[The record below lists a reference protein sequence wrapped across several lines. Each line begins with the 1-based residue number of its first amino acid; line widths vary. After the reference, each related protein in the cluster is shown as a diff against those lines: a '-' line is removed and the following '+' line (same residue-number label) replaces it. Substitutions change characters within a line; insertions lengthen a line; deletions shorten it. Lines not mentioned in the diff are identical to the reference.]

1 MNNIIRTFTA
11 AVVMIIS
18 SAATAGPVNVNTAD
32 AKTIAKE
39 LQGIGATKAEMIV
52 AYREQNGPFK
62 SANDLRKIKGIGKRT
77 IDKNRQDIL
86 VDTE

>member
-18 SAATAGPVNVNTAD
+18 SAVAAGPVNVNTAD

-39 LQGIGATKAEMIV
+39 LQGIGTTKAEMIV

-62 SANDLRKIKGIGKRT
+62 SADDLRKIKGIGKRT

>member
-62 SANDLRKIKGIGKRT
+62 SADDLRKIKGIGKRT